1 MAANA
6 LASLALFEQYAYEV
20 STEVIDQQVALFNA
34 ASRGAIVL
42 QSGNNE
48 SDFSELAKYAL
59 IANLVVSRNA
69 YDDSAVSAVDVARL
83 VEISV
88 KCAWGTPPVNIDQ
101 HLWTWIQKSPAE
113 AGAFIGQQLA
123 VGVMQRKLNLAIS
136 ALVAALTSV
145 ASTNVFDNTA
155 TGVPTLTALNTAS
168 GKFGDR
174 SQALVAWIMHSKSVH
189 DLYAGA
195 ITGSNYLFKFGDVN
209 IREDGFG
216 RVLVVTDSPALAY
229 VSTGNKYR
237 SLGLVPGAALVVDNA
252 ADTRVNTQTSNGRTN
267 IHDTYQAQG
276 SFNLGIKGFKW
287 DVVNGGKSPNDA
299 ALAVS
304 TNWDQAATSIK
315 DLAGVMLLS
324 T

>member
-6 LASLALFEQYAYEV
+6 LSALALFEQYAYSV
-20 STEVIDQQVALFNA
+20 STEVVDQQVGLFNA

-48 SDFSELAKYAL
+48 GDFSQLAKYAL
-59 IANLVVSRNA
+59 IADLVGSRDA
-69 YDDSAVSAVDVARL
+69 YSDDAVSAVDVARL

-88 KCAWGTPPVNIDQ
+88 KVAWGTPPINIDQ

-123 VGVMQRKLNLAIS
+123 VGVMQRKLNLALT
-136 ALVAALTSV
+136 ALVAGLTGV
-145 ASTNVFDNTA
+145 AATNVFDNTG
-155 TGVPTLTALNTAS
+155 TGVVTLTALNTTSA
-168 GKFGDR
+168 KLGDR
-174 SQALVAWIMHSKSVH
+174 AQSLVAWIMHSKSVH

-195 ITGSNYLFKFGDVN
+195 ITGSNFLFKFADIN

-216 RVLVVTDSPALAY
+216 RIIVMTDAPILSY
-229 VSTGNKYR
+229 TSSGTKYR
-237 SLGLVPGAALVVDNA
+237 SLGLVPGAALLVDNA
-252 ADTRVNTQTSNGRTN
+252 ADSRVNTFTSNGRTN
-267 IHDTYQAQG
+267 IKDTYQAQG

-287 DVVNGGKSPNDA
+287 DTAAGGKSPNDA

-304 TNWDQAATSIK
+304 TNWDKAATSIK